1 MLEGKKKRARTDTLM
16 YTAYQTIKEAICTG
30 EIRSGDLLSESQIA
44 AGMGISR
51 TPLREALAALENEG
65 LVEIRR
71 GVGAKVK
78 PLSQRDVIYVYE
90 LRRVLEPLAAQ
101 TAVLHLTKKDLQ
113 EFRASFQ
120 GLIQYQDAPLQVQI
134 TKYAEVDWHF
144 HMAIVEKSE
153 NPYLPKM
160 MNLILPT
167 IRRLQVIS
175 YRPENY
181 SLEETVAQHMEL
193 IDALESG
200 DIAIVC
206 QQIRDHLTWSMN
218 GFLNPTTEW

>member
-1 MLEGKKKRARTDTLM
+1 
-16 YTAYQTIKEAICTG
+16 
-30 EIRSGDLLSESQIA
+30 
-44 AGMGISR
+44 
-51 TPLREALAALENEG
+51 
-65 LVEIRR
+65 
-71 GVGAKVK
+71 
-78 PLSQRDVIYVYE
+78 
-90 LRRVLEPLAAQ
+90 
-101 TAVLHLTKKDLQ
+101 
-113 EFRASFQ
+113 
-120 GLIQYQDAPLQVQI
+120 
-134 TKYAEVDWHF
+134 
-144 HMAIVEKSE
+144 MAIVEKSE
-153 NPYLPKM
+153 NPYLHKM

-175 YRPENY
+175 YRPESY